1 MKVSSI
7 RWGIIWIGIGL
18 LFLAINFGVLDSLVF
33 PALFSLWPVILI
45 AIGVELIFRKTRFYF
60 LALLSPLLIAAA
72 FIFAAVYAGG
82 YSWSFSEFWKDWT
95 WTYEGDKHFTEQIS
109 IEADVDTIRLEI
121 DTGDSEVDLSP
132 SPDMIFSVNT
142 NYYKISPI
150 ISHRKEG
157 TVVYLKYRYRENRK
171 GSIFNIKNR
180 HIRNDIRIFNDAW
193 LLAEIE
199 TETEYPEIDF
209 SEFKLGELKLSLKA
223 RESRIRFGENIGNA
237 DIRIKG
243 RSERLVLW
251 IPRDFGLELLM
262 DNPDIKRLNNIDGF
276 YRFPDGLR
284 TENYQDS
291 DSRGT
296 IKIDAVIKNIDI
308 RRI

>member
-82 YSWSFSEFWKDWT
+82 YSWSFSEFWKDWS
-95 WTYEGDKHFTEQIS
+95 WTYEGRKHFAEQIS
-109 IEADVDTIRLEI
+109 IDADVDTIRLEI
-121 DTGDSEVDLSP
+121 NVGDSDLDLSP
-132 SPDMIFSVNT
+132 SPEMIFSVNT
-142 NYYKISPI
+142 NYYKVSPI

-157 TVVYLKYRYRENRK
+157 NVVYLEYRFRENRK

-180 HIRNDIRIFNDAW
+180 DIRNDIKIFDEAW
-193 LLAEIE
+193 LFAEIE
-199 TETEYPEIDF
+199 TETEYPEFDF
-209 SEFKLGELKLSLKA
+209 SEFKLREVKFSLKA
-223 RESRIRFGENIGNA
+223 KESKIRFGDNIGDAGIEIN
-237 DIRIKG
+237 G
-243 RSERLVLW
+243 RSEKLILSV
-251 IPRDFGLELLM
+251 PGDFGLELLM
-262 DNPDIKRLNNIDGF
+262 DDPDIKRLDDIEGF

-284 TENYQDS
+284 TENYQDA
-291 DSRGT
+291 DGRGT
-296 IKIDAVIKNIDI
+296 IILDAIIRNIDI

>member
-82 YSWSFSEFWKDWT
+82 YSWSFSEFWKDWS
-95 WTYEGDKHFTEQIS
+95 WTYEGDRQFTEQIS
-109 IEADVDTIRLEI
+109 IGADVDTIRLEI
-121 DTGDSEVDLSP
+121 DTGDSDLDLNP

-142 NYYKISPI
+142 NYYKVSPI

-157 TVVYLKYRYRENRK
+157 NVVYLEYRYRENRK

-180 HIRNDIRIFNDAW
+180 HICNEIGIFDGAW
-193 LLAEIE
+193 LFAEIE
-199 TETEYPEIDF
+199 TETDYPELDF
-209 SEFKLGELKLSLKA
+209 SEFRLGELTLSLKA
-223 RESRIRFGENIGNA
+223 RESRIRFGESIGDA
-237 DIRIKG
+237 DIEIKG

-251 IPRDFGLELLM
+251 LPRNFGMELLM
-262 DNPDIKRLNNIDGF
+262 DDPDIKRLDNIKGF

-284 TENYQDS
+284 TENYQDV
-291 DSRGT
+291 DRRGT
-296 IKIDAVIKNIDI
+296 ITIDAIIKNIDI
-308 RRI
+308 RRL

>member
-82 YSWSFSEFWKDWT
+82 YSWSFSEFWKDWS
-95 WTYEGDKHFTEQIS
+95 WTYEGDKHFVEQIS

-121 DTGDSEVDLSP
+121 DVGDSDLDLNP
-132 SPDMIFSVNT
+132 SPEMIFSVNT
-142 NYYKISPI
+142 NYYKVSPI
-150 ISHRKEG
+150 ISHQKEG
-157 TVVYLKYRYRENRK
+157 TAVYLKYRYRENRK

-180 HIRNDIRIFNDAW
+180 DILNDIKIFDDAW
-193 LLAEIE
+193 LFAKIE
-199 TETEYPEIDF
+199 TETEYPDFDF
-209 SEFKLGELKLSLKA
+209 SGFRLRELTLSLRAK
-223 RESRIRFGENIGNA
+223 ESKIHFGDNIGDAGIEIN
-237 DIRIKG
+237 G
-243 RSERLVLW
+243 RSERLILSL
-251 IPRDFGLELLM
+251 PADFGLELLM
-262 DNPDIKRLNNIDGF
+262 DDPDIKRLGDIKGF

-284 TENYQDS
+284 TENYQDA
-291 DSRGT
+291 DRRGT
-296 IKIDAVIKNIDI
+296 VTLDAIIKNIDI